1 MAVKFF
7 GQFLVEKGIVSRE
20 DLLAAIALQ
29 EQKNLKFG
37 EMAVAMGYVTA
48 ADIERAHNAQFSQ
61 DMKLGDI
68 LLAIGL
74 LTAEQLQEVV
84 ARQKA
89 THLYIGEA
97 LVQAGALAGGDLQKH
112 LRDFNEDQ
120 AAYISSGVELPAGVA
135 NPEIWETAVD
145 LTYKMVTRVV
155 GLAFRTEKSRIVTKL
170 DSNFMMAAIDFT
182 GDMEAR
188 YILSVSEGV
197 QKAVARAI
205 LHEESVENEPAEVL
219 DDCVMEFVNVVCGNI
234 AAKISQMGREMN
246 ISTPMTIHPEAEG
259 VPVLAGHTALSFPI
273 YVGEGEKMELLLVI
287 PG

>member
-7 GQFLVEKGIVSRE
+7 GQFLVEKGVVSRA

-68 LLAIGL
+68 LVAVGL
-74 LTAEQLQEVV
+74 LTVEQLQEVI

-97 LVQAGALAGGDLQKH
+97 LVQVGALASDQLQQH

-120 AAYISSGVELPAGVA
+120 AAYVSLGVELPSGVA
-135 NPEIWETAVD
+135 HPEIWETAVD
-145 LTYKMVTRVV
+145 LTYKMVTRVL
-155 GLAFRTEKSRIVTKL
+155 GLAFRAEKGRIVTRL
-170 DSNFMMAAIDFT
+170 DSNFMMAAIDLA
-182 GDMEAR
+182 GDMDAR

-234 AAKISQMGREMN
+234 AAKISQMGKEMN
-246 ISTPMTIHPEAEG
+246 ISTPMTIHPEAGG
-259 VPVLAGHTALSFPI
+259 VPVSTGHTALCFPI
-273 YVGEGEKMELLLVI
+273 YTGEGEKMELLLVI